1 MSNNNNRRQF
11 LRQLGWYTMGVGMLP
26 AALAACNTG
35 KSTKTEEGTK
45 DSSTA
50 PAPASSSQSGT
61 IDDGL
66 FFKISLAEW
75 SFHKALFAGK
85 MSHLDFP
92 GRAKKEFGIS
102 GVEYVNQFF
111 KDKAKD
117 KAYLGELKKR
127 CDDLGV
133 RSVLIMCDGEG
144 EMGDLD
150 NKRRQQAVE
159 NHYKWVE
166 AAQFLGCHA
175 IRVNAAGEG
184 SPDAVAKAAADSL
197 TKLGTFGKEH
207 GISVIVENHGGIS
220 SDGKWLSGI
229 MKAVNMPEVGTLP
242 DLGNFC
248 IKGTPEHCEQAYDR
262 YQGVTELMPFAKGV
276 SAKSYNF
283 GDDGNETEI
292 DYGKML
298 NIVKAAG
305 YKGYIGIE
313 YEGEKLSEEDG
324 IRKTLA
330 LLQKYGRV

>member
-1 MSNNNNRRQF
+1 MRNTNNRREF

-35 KSTKTEEGTK
+35 KSTGE
-45 DSSTA
+45 DSDSA
-50 PAPASSSQSGT
+50 T
-61 IDDGL
+61 ITSKKLQAIDEGL

-92 GRAKKEFGIS
+92 ERARKEFGIS

-111 KDKAKD
+111 KDKAND
-117 KAYLGELKKR
+117 KTYLGELKKR
-127 CDDLGV
+127 CEDLDV

-150 NKRRQQAVE
+150 AKKRLQAVE

-166 AAQFLGCHA
+166 AAQFLGCHS

-184 SPDAVAKAAADSL
+184 SPEAVAQAAVDSL
-197 TKLGTFGKEH
+197 TKLATFGKDH
-207 GISVIVENHGGIS
+207 GINVIVENHGGIS

-229 MKAVNMPEVGTLP
+229 MKAVNMPECGTLP
-242 DLGNFC
+242 DFGNFC
-248 IKGTPEHCEQAYDR
+248 LKGTPEHCEEAYDR
-262 YQGVTELMPFAKGV
+262 YQGVAELMPFAEGV
-276 SAKSYNF
+276 SAKTYNF
-283 GDDGNETEI
+283 GPDGNEVEI

-298 NIVKAAG
+298 SIVKNAG
-305 YKGYIGIE
+305 YNGFVGIE
-313 YEGEKLSEEDG
+313 YEGEQLSEEEG
-324 IRKTLA
+324 IRKTIA
-330 LLQKYGRV
+330 LLQKYGKA